1 MEYSVIS
8 VVGPDSMGIM
18 ETIAEA
24 VANLGANI
32 EETRASILGGEFA
45 VIMLVS
51 GGSGSCGQIK
61 ASLPEVL
68 KCKGMTTSVR
78 STVLSTH
85 GAGIPYIVE
94 SLSLDTPGIVKAV
107 TAVLLAQSI
116 NIENLECTVAA
127 APLSGSPMFKM
138 RIAVSISPG
147 SKLAALKAELSKAAE
162 AHDLDISV
170 RPLRSLDR
178 DLE

>member
-8 VVGPDSMGIM
+8 VVGPDSLGIM

-24 VANLGANI
+24 VAVSGANI

-51 GGSGSCGQIK
+51 GGAGSC
-61 ASLPEVL
+61 ASLKAGLPAAL
-68 KCKGMTTSVR
+68 AGRQMTTSVR
-78 STVLSTH
+78 PTVLPSR
-85 GAGIPYIVE
+85 GIGLPYVVE
-94 SLSLDTPGIVKAV
+94 SLSLDTPGIVRAV
-107 TAVLLAQSI
+107 TAVLLAQSL
-116 NIENLECTVAA
+116 NIESLECTVAA

-138 RIAVSISPG
+138 RITVNIIPG
-147 SKLAALKAELSKAAE
+147 VKLAALKAELSKAAE

-170 RPLRSLDR
+170 KPLRSSDP

>member
-8 VVGPDSMGIM
+8 VVGPDSIGIM

-24 VANLGANI
+24 VVGQGSNI

-51 GGSGSCGQIK
+51 GTAGSCKALK
-61 ASLPEVL
+61 ASLPSAL
-68 KCKGMTTSVR
+68 AGKGMTTSVR
-78 STVLSTH
+78 PTVLPTH
-85 GAGIPYIVE
+85 GVGIPYVVE
-94 SLSLDTPGIVKAV
+94 SLSLDTPGIVRAV
-107 TAVLLAQSI
+107 TAVLLALSL

-138 RIAVSISPG
+138 RITVSIAPG
-147 SKLAALKAELSKAAE
+147 TKLAALKAELSKAAE

-170 RPLRSLDR
+170 RPLRSADR

>member
-8 VVGPDSMGIM
+8 VVGPDSIGIM
-18 ETIAEA
+18 ETIAAAAAEI
-24 VANLGANI
+24 GANI

-51 GGSGSCGQIK
+51 GNEGVG
-61 ASLPEVL
+61 AALNTSLPKAL
-68 KCKGMTTSVR
+68 AGRGMTISVR
-78 STVLSTH
+78 PTTLPGH
-85 GAGIPYIVE
+85 AAGIPYMIE
-94 SLSLDTPGIVKAV
+94 SLSLDTPGIVRAV
-107 TAVLLAQSI
+107 TQALLAQAI
-116 NIENLECTVAA
+116 NIENLECTVAS

-138 RIAVSISPG
+138 RIAVNITPG
-147 SKLAALKAELSKAAE
+147 TKLALLKSELARVAE

-170 RPLRSLDR
+170 RPLRSSDR